1 MIKITFNNW
10 EEVIEFA
17 QDLVK
22 RMSASAAPDQAPAA
36 KAPKA
41 PKAQK
46 PAAPAPAETPA
57 PTPEP
62 APAPT
67 PAPAPAAEPAPWK
80 VTKQDVQTKAIQLM
94 DAGRQGELQ
103 ALLAKYNVPALPSLS
118 DDQLAGFMA
127 DMEAL

>member
-1 MIKITFNNW
+1 MMIKLTFNTW
-10 EEVIEFA
+10 EETLEFA
-17 QDLVK
+17 KKIV
-22 RMSASAAPDQAPAA
+22 AEAPKTVV
-36 KAPKA
+36 KAPKTVA
-41 PKAQK
+41 EA
-46 PAAPAPAETPA
+46 AAPVPTQA
-57 PTPEP
+57 PT
-62 APAPT
+62 PAPT

-94 DAGRQGELQ
+94 DAGRQGALQ

>member
-22 RMSASAAPDQAPAA
+22 RMSASAALDQAPAA

-46 PAAPAPAETPA
+46 PAAP
-57 PTPEP
+57 TPEP
-62 APAPT
+62 ASAPTPAPT

>member
-1 MIKITFNNW
+1 MKKGALIMIKITFNNW

-46 PAAPAPAETPA
+46 PAAP
-57 PTPEP
+57 TPEP

-67 PAPAPAAEPAPWK
+67 PAPVPAAEPAPWK

-127 DMEAL
+127 DMDAL

>member
-46 PAAPAPAETPA
+46 PAAP
-57 PTPEP
+57 TPEP

-67 PAPAPAAEPAPWK
+67 PAPVPAAEPAPWK

>member
-46 PAAPAPAETPA
+46 PAA